1 MVPAA
6 SSPNSPRAA
15 DIRLADRW
23 FEALDQRRIGT
34 SAESWVAQVLG
45 IHVDEAGAIWIQ
57 LASVDN
63 PYTAIVVHV
72 SPSTTVD
79 RVVTALEER
88 VASDA
93 RPEIIDIAAV
103 A

>member
-23 FEALDQRRIGT
+23 FEALDERRIGT
-34 SAESWVAQVLG
+34 SAESWMAQVLG
-45 IHVDEAGAIWIQ
+45 IHVDEIGTIWIQ
-57 LASVDN
+57 LASVQDSDA
-63 PYTAIVVHV
+63 AIVLHV
-72 SPSTTVD
+72 SASTTVD
-79 RVVTALEER
+79 EALIALEER

-103 A
+103 T